1 MTYPVPPV
9 AGVVAL
15 TLRHEVIHHGGT
27 SLSASAQGSMLKS
40 WTVSSRVRHDL
51 HVAKAALKN
60 RPLRLLGL
68 VVGRVVLYTP
78 VASPSGLVVAWSSEW
93 CCPGWHEEVQDRG
106 ARGGGA
112 KVGGDGG
119 EGPRKCGSASAAQVF
134 GVKRHQH
141 ANMPAGPRPKQCRCS
156 RVQGSGLSSRGYSRA
171 KQGYRAGFSDFQG
184 W

>member
-1 MTYPVPPV
+1 MVEAKQSHPSKARLGSPKGVGMGATAGKQRANKAVECVGFASSKRSAVLAARPAQRQVATGQEKQDDTTLSATGRSKWELLLTYPVPPV

-78 VASPSGLVVAWSSEW
+78 VVSPSGLVV
-93 CCPGWHEEVQDRG
+93 G
-106 ARGGGA
+106 
-112 KVGGDGG
+112 
-119 EGPRKCGSASAAQVF
+119 
-134 GVKRHQH
+134 
-141 ANMPAGPRPKQCRCS
+141 
-156 RVQGSGLSSRGYSRA
+156 
-171 KQGYRAGFSDFQG
+171 
-184 W
+184 